1 MKKILGIIMCVTLS
15 LGFFSCSDSSDDG
28 GSNLPSATAISADVE
43 KETEGT
49 NALYT
54 ETRELDL
61 SSNPLSDETVAKY
74 KEGDDVTEFFRQSRV
89 DASRAAAGSEDKG
102 LENFKAILKS
112 ISKIKIEFEITA
124 TTPSTD
130 CSVMITA
137 IIPPE
142 ATESKKPFVQLV
154 TQVEVG
160 SGAGESSIAQIEGF
174 SIPTENLKGLILKG
188 NNGSDD
194 DDDAVYYEF
203 TEENSEIIVNEY
215 YVHTEY
221 RNEKPHAT
229 YKYNKSNGELKEI
242 VDSEHGDA
250 MSSAMSSLGMS
261 LHLVMIDN
269 QYYIYNM
276 VVSRSAGK
284 DLDSTF
290 SWGMDINESVT
301 GEADKTGKSIIMAKV
316 TGGMSVEIKTT
327 SAGVFTG
334 AMVSNAKF
342 AYTSEFKNEMLKA
355 MGLDMSNVP
364 PQYKEIAEKEMAE
377 AKKQMDEMYKDM
389 STSETSDIT
398 GVYVNNKGVL
408 TVNGKTVSTS
418 TGPDYDDESGKM
430 VIKTKTDVDEFSN
443 GKAFY
448 DGTNLYFGESFEKV
462 SKLPEVDPYSH
473 YW

>member
-43 KETEGT
+43 SK
-49 NALYT
+49 NAEKGGSYT

-61 SSNPLSDETVAKY
+61 SSNPLSDATVAKY

-89 DASRAAAGSEDKG
+89 DASRAAADSEDKG

-112 ISKIKIEFEITA
+112 ITNIKIEFEITA

-142 ATESKKPFVQLV
+142 ATKSKKPFVQLV

-160 SGAGESSIAQIEGF
+160 NGAGKSSIAQIEGF

-301 GEADKTGKSIIMAKV
+301 GEAGKPDKSITMAKV
-316 TGGMSVEIKTT
+316 TGSVRVEIKTT

-342 AYTSEFKNEMLKA
+342 AYTSEFKNAMLT
-355 MGLDMSNVP
+355 MGMDLSNVP
-364 PQYKEIAEKEMAE
+364 AEYKEMLEKEMAE

-430 VIKTKTDVDEFSN
+430 VIKTKNDVDEFSN

-448 DGTNLYFGESFEKV
+448 DGTKLYFGESFEKV
-462 SKLPEVDPYSH
+462 SKLPEVDPYSY

>member
-49 NALYT
+49 NAPYT

-154 TQVEVG
+154 TQVEAG
-160 SGAGESSIAQIEGF
+160 SGAGKSSIEKIAGF
-174 SIPTENLKGLILKG
+174 SLPTENLKGLILKG

-203 TEENSEIIVNEY
+203 TEDDGEIIVNEY

-229 YKYNKSNGELKEI
+229 YKYNKITGELKEI

-290 SWGMDINESVT
+290 SLKVDINEIVNV
-301 GEADKTGKSIIMAKV
+301 ENEKTGKSIPMAKV

-327 SAGVFTG
+327 SAGAFTG

-342 AYTSEFKNEMLKA
+342 AYTSEFKNAMLT
-355 MGLDMSNVP
+355 MGMDWSNVP
-364 PQYKEIAEKEMAE
+364 AEYKEMLEKEMAE

-443 GKAFY
+443 GKALY

-462 SKLPEVDPYSH
+462 SKLPEVDPYS
-473 YW
+473 YY

>member
-43 KETEGT
+43 SK
-49 NALYT
+49 NAEKGGSYT

-61 SSNPLSDETVAKY
+61 SSNPLSDATVAKY

-89 DASRAAAGSEDKG
+89 DASRAAADSEDKG

-112 ISKIKIEFEITA
+112 ITNIKIEFEITA

-142 ATESKKPFVQLV
+142 ATKSKKPFVQLV

-160 SGAGESSIAQIEGF
+160 NGAGKSSIAQIEGF

-203 TEENSEIIVNEY
+203 TEEDDEIIVNEY

-276 VVSRSAGK
+276 VV
-284 DLDSTF
+284 TF
-290 SWGMDINESVT
+290 SWSLDINETVK
-301 GEADKTGKSIIMAKV
+301 GENEKTGKSIPMAKV

-327 SAGVFTG
+327 SAGAFTG

-355 MGLDMSNVP
+355 MGMDLSNVP
-364 PQYKEIAEKEMAE
+364 AEYKEMLEKEMAE

-462 SKLPEVDPYSH
+462 SKLPEVDPYSY

>member
-43 KETEGT
+43 SK
-49 NALYT
+49 NAEKGGSYT

-61 SSNPLSDETVAKY
+61 SSNPLSDATVAKY

-89 DASRAAAGSEDKG
+89 DASRAAADSEDKG

-112 ISKIKIEFEITA
+112 ITNIKIEFEITA
-124 TTPSTD
+124 TTPSAD

-142 ATESKKPFVQLV
+142 ATKSKKPFVQLV

-160 SGAGESSIAQIEGF
+160 SGAGKSSIAQIEGF

-203 TEENSEIIVNEY
+203 TEENGEIIVNEY

-229 YKYNKSNGELKEI
+229 YKYNKITGELKEI

-290 SWGMDINESVT
+290 SWSLDINETVK
-301 GEADKTGKSIIMAKV
+301 GENEKTGVSIPMAMV

-327 SAGVFTG
+327 SAGAFTG

-430 VIKTKTDVDEFSN
+430 LIKTKTDVDEFSN

>member
-49 NALYT
+49 NAPYT

-160 SGAGESSIAQIEGF
+160 SGAGKSSIEKIAGF
-174 SIPTENLKGLILKG
+174 SLPKEENLKGLILKG

-203 TEENSEIIVNEY
+203 TKEDGEIIVNEY
-215 YVHTEY
+215 YVRSEY
-221 RNEKPHAT
+221 RDEKPDAT
-229 YKYNKSNGELKEI
+229 YKYDKSTGELKEMSDPEQENSI
-242 VDSEHGDA
+242 NA
-250 MSSAMSSLGMS
+250 AISSAMSSLDMS

-276 VVSRSAGK
+276 KTSRSAGK

-290 SWGMDINESVT
+290 SWGLDINETVNV
-301 GEADKTGKSIIMAKV
+301 ENEKAGKSIPMAKV

-327 SAGVFTG
+327 SAGAFTG
-334 AMVSNAKF
+334 AMVSNSKIS
-342 AYTSEFKNEMLKA
+342 YTSEFKKTMAAMLSEMA
-355 MGLDMSNVP
+355 NFMD
-364 PQYKEIAEKEMAE
+364 EKEVADKKKELAE
-377 AKKQMDEMYKDM
+377 MDKGISY
-389 STSETSDIT
+389 SQTSDIT

-408 TVNGKTVSTS
+408 TVNGKAVNTS
-418 TGPDYDDESGKM
+418 IGPDEDESGKM
-430 VIKTKTDVDEFSN
+430 VITQKTKVEEFKN

-448 DGTNLYFGESFEKV
+448 DGTNLYFGESFEIV
-462 SKLPEVDPYSH
+462 SKLPDVDPYS
-473 YW
+473 YNW

>member
-1 MKKILGIIMCVTLS
+1 MKKILGIIMCVMLS

-49 NALYT
+49 NAPYT

-74 KEGDDVTEFFRQSRV
+74 KEGDDITEFFRQSRV

-112 ISKIKIEFEITA
+112 ITKIKIEFEITA

-142 ATESKKPFVQLV
+142 ATEGKKPFVQLV

-160 SGAGESSIAQIEGF
+160 SGAGESSIEKIAGF
-174 SIPTENLKGLILKG
+174 SLPKEENLKGLILKG

-203 TEENSEIIVNEY
+203 TKKGDEIIVNEY
-215 YVHTEY
+215 YVRNEY
-221 RNEKPHAT
+221 RKEKPHAT
-229 YKYNKSNGELKEI
+229 YKYDKSNGELKEMPDPEQENSI
-242 VDSEHGDA
+242 NA
-250 MSSAMSSLGMS
+250 AMSSLGMS

-276 VVSRSAGK
+276 KASRSSGK

-290 SWGMDINESVT
+290 SWGLDINENIKSD
-301 GEADKTGKSIIMAKV
+301 ASKTGNTITMAKL

-327 SAGVFTG
+327 SAGAFTG
-334 AMVSNAKF
+334 AMVSNSKIS
-342 AYTSEFKNEMLKA
+342 YTSEFKKA
-355 MGLDMSNVP
+355 MAAMLSEMANFMD
-364 PQYKEIAEKEMAE
+364 EKEVADEKKKLAE
-377 AKKQMDEMYKDM
+377 MDKGITY
-389 STSETSDIT
+389 SQTSDIT

-408 TVNGKTVSTS
+408 TVNGKAVNTS
-418 TGPDYDDESGKM
+418 IGPDEDESGKM
-430 VIKTKTDVDEFSN
+430 VITQKTKVEEFKN

-448 DGTNLYFGESFEKV
+448 DGTNLYFGESFEIV
-462 SKLPEVDPYSH
+462 SKLPEVDPYSY

>member
-1 MKKILGIIMCVTLS
+1 MKKILGIIMCITLS

-28 GSNLPSATAISADVE
+28 GSDLPSATAISADVE
-43 KETEGT
+43 EKKAEKG
-49 NALYT
+49 AAYT
-54 ETRELDL
+54 ENVTLDL
-61 SSNPLSDETVAKY
+61 TSNPLT
-74 KEGDDVTEFFRQSRV
+74 DDGIEEIKKNPAAYLRQSRV

-102 LENFKAILKS
+102 LDGFTVS
-112 ISKIKIEFEITA
+112 IKEITKIKIEFEITA

-154 TQVEVG
+154 TQVKVG
-160 SGAGESSIAQIEGF
+160 SGAGESSIEKIEGF
-174 SIPTENLKGLILKG
+174 SLPTKENLEGLILKG

-203 TEENSEIIVNEY
+203 TEENGEIIVNEY

-229 YKYNKSNGELKEI
+229 YKYNKSTGELKEI

-301 GEADKTGKSIIMAKV
+301 GEAGKPDKSITMAKV
-316 TGGMSVEIKTT
+316 TGSVRVEIKTT

-342 AYTSEFKNEMLKA
+342 AYTSEFKNAMLT
-355 MGLDMSNVP
+355 MGMDLSNVP
-364 PQYKEIAEKEMAE
+364 AEYKEMLEKEMAE

-448 DGTNLYFGESFEKV
+448 DGTKLYFGESFEKV
-462 SKLPEVDPYSH
+462 SKLPEVDPYSY